1 MTTSANPPNQRRSHA
16 FFIDP
21 YESPHMW
28 KIAVGLLLYIL
39 NAVMLL
45 ALGLA
50 NEWSPFLLWWALTF
64 LGIMLLGE
72 LIAGANI
79 LRRLLIRLIRG
90 LIT

>member
-1 MTTSANPPNQRRSHA
+1 
-16 FFIDP
+16 
-21 YESPHMW
+21 MW